1 MEDTK
6 PHYDDEIDLVE
17 LFQTI
22 WDGKWKI
29 IATTFIAAIIGVVFS
44 VVKPNS
50 FEVSTPIQIG
60 KQSVFLQYTPLNDL
74 LMKEGMLFDNETNPN
89 GYSIDSDSIFKQFV
103 IEFNNYEELID
114 AVSSSEYVKE
124 TIEDYDDI
132 DKNKALIEFAK
143 SFELR
148 APSKND
154 ENWFLFFEWPDDIEG
169 VRILNDAMQK
179 MLLNIRNDSKSD
191 IDELA
196 TAIEIRNTQELEILR
211 NELRLIQEKIID
223 RNKKRIQYLI
233 EQSEIAKELGIE
245 TNRLDANALSQS
257 SQNGISL
264 SVSSNDVP
272 FYLRGY
278 RAIDKEISLIQMRT
292 EEEKLLSASGY
303 LEIKEKI
310 FSLEKDLSSSQLRN
324 ASEVIAIDDP
334 NDWVEFD
341 LAIAEIKS
349 QKKTILYVAL
359 SIVLGGIIGAT
370 YVLISSAIRKRK
382 EQLVKV

>member
-74 LMKEGMLFDNETNPN
+74 LKKEGMLFDNETNPN

-124 TIEDYDDI
+124 TIKDYDDI

-191 IDELA
+191 IDVLA

-359 SIVLGGIIGAT
+359 SIVIGGIIGAI

>member
-29 IATTFIAAIIGVVFS
+29 IATTFIAAIFGFVFS

-74 LMKEGMLFDNETNPN
+74 LKKEGMLFDNETNPN

-211 NELRLIQEKIID
+211 NELNLIQEKIID

-359 SIVLGGIIGAT
+359 SIVLGGIIGAI
-370 YVLISSAIRKRK
+370 YVLISSAIRKRE
-382 EQLVKV
+382 EQLVKA

>member
-74 LMKEGMLFDNETNPN
+74 LKKEGMLFDNETNPN

-148 APSKND
+148 APSKSD

-211 NELRLIQEKIID
+211 NELILIQEKIIV

-359 SIVLGGIIGAT
+359 SIVIGGIIGAI
-370 YVLISSAIRKRK
+370 YVLISSAIRKRE
-382 EQLVKV
+382 EQLVKA

>member
-6 PHYDDEIDLVE
+6 PHYDDEIDLIE

-44 VVKPNS
+44 VVKLNS

-74 LMKEGMLFDNETNPN
+74 LKKEGLPF
-89 GYSIDSDSIFKQFV
+89 YSIDSGSIFKQFV
-103 IEFNNYEELID
+103 FEFNNYEELID

-124 TIEDYDDI
+124 TIKDYDDI

-148 APSKND
+148 APSKSD
-154 ENWFLFFEWPDDIEG
+154 KNWFLFFEWPDDIEG

-211 NELRLIQEKIID
+211 NELILIQEKIID

-359 SIVLGGIIGAT
+359 SIVLGGIIGAI

>member
-1 MEDTK
+1 M
-6 PHYDDEIDLVE
+6 
-17 LFQTI
+17 
-22 WDGKWKI
+22 
-29 IATTFIAAIIGVVFS
+29 
-44 VVKPNS
+44 
-50 FEVSTPIQIG
+50 
-60 KQSVFLQYTPLNDL
+60 ND
-74 LMKEGMLFDNETNPN
+74 
-89 GYSIDSDSIFKQFV
+89 V
-103 IEFNNYEELID
+103 
-114 AVSSSEYVKE
+114 
-124 TIEDYDDI
+124 
-132 DKNKALIEFAK
+132 
-143 SFELR
+143 
-148 APSKND
+148 
-154 ENWFLFFEWPDDIEG
+154 
-169 VRILNDAMQK
+169 MQK

-211 NELRLIQEKIID
+211 NELNLIQEKIID

-359 SIVLGGIIGAT
+359 SIVLGGIIGAI

>member
-29 IATTFIAAIIGVVFS
+29 IATTFIAAIFGFVFS
-44 VVKPNS
+44 VVKLNS
-50 FEVSTPIQIG
+50 FEVSTPIEIG

-74 LMKEGMLFDNETNPN
+74 LKKEGMLFDNETNPN

-154 ENWFLFFEWPDDIEG
+154 ENCFLFFEWPDDIEG

-179 MLLNIRNDSKSD
+179 MLLNIRNDFNSD

-211 NELRLIQEKIID
+211 NELSLIQEKIID

-233 EQSEIAKELGIE
+233 KQSEIAKELGIE

-278 RAIDKEISLIQMRT
+278 RAIDKEISLIQKRT

-359 SIVLGGIIGAT
+359 SIVIGGIIGAI
-370 YVLISSAIRKRK
+370 YVLISSAIRKRE
-382 EQLVKV
+382 EQLVKA

>member
-29 IATTFIAAIIGVVFS
+29 IATTFIAAIFGFVFS

-74 LMKEGMLFDNETNPN
+74 LKKEGMLFDNETNPN

-211 NELRLIQEKIID
+211 NELILIQEKIIV

-359 SIVLGGIIGAT
+359 SIVLGGIIGAI